1 MEGDMAETPRLDI
14 LIYAH
19 DGRGLGHV
27 SRSVG
32 IGMALRR
39 LYPQVKVLLVSG
51 SGFTGELTGEAPL
64 DWLKLPSYETAVVAG
79 KSKGITGKSMYSDG
93 ELGTLRA
100 KELAH
105 LVTLYRP
112 RLVLV
117 DHTPQGK
124 HKELIP
130 ALSVSASNT
139 KWVLGVRGVVGSVA
153 QARSNLARQIFTDH
167 YHALFWYGDSSVL
180 GVSHCQQLQDQYG
193 REPLECG
200 YVVRLA
206 ELCFSNKGLRNSAE
220 KLAGTISIPWLGEK
234 SMAFLTCLAK
244 ALKNIPISLGRW
256 HLFAGSGGSGRV
268 RAGIANLFSGMENCH
283 IESPGLRYV
292 SSLLRSKTALVY
304 GGYNSLMD
312 IIYCGMPSLVVLREM
327 EDKEQQIHL
336 DCLLRITGN
345 RLTTV
350 QESQVSAKELESLL
364 MKNLQAAK
372 SAPPEI
378 NTDGAVRA
386 AYYLNQFLHGEE

>member
-1 MEGDMAETPRLDI
+1 MEGEMAEMPRLDI
-14 LIYAH
+14 LIYGH

-51 SGFTGELTGEAPL
+51 SRFTGELTGEAPL
-64 DWLKLPSYETAVVAG
+64 DWLKLPSYETTVVAG
-79 KSKGITGKSMYSDG
+79 KSKGITGKSMYSDE
-93 ELGTLRA
+93 ELGSLRA

-105 LVTLYRP
+105 LVALYRP

-124 HKELIP
+124 HKELVF
-130 ALSVSASNT
+130 ALSASDNST
-139 KWVLGVRGVVGSVA
+139 KWILGVRGVVGSVA
-153 QARSNLARQIFTDH
+153 QARSDLARQIFTDH

-180 GVSHCQQLQDQYG
+180 GMSHRQQLQDQYG
-193 REPLECG
+193 REALECG

-206 ELCFSNKGLRNSAE
+206 ELCSWNKGLRNSDE

-234 SMAFLTCLAK
+234 SMTFLACLAK
-244 ALKNIPISLGRW
+244 ALKNIPLSLGRW

-268 RAGIANLFSGMENCH
+268 RVGIDHLFSGMDNCH

-312 IIYCGMPSLVVLREM
+312 IMYCGIPSLVVLREM

-336 DCLLRITGN
+336 GCLLRKTGN

-350 QESQVSAKELESLL
+350 GESQVSAKELESLL
-364 MKNLQAAK
+364 LKNLQVAQ
-372 SAPPEI
+372 SAPFEI
-378 NTDGAVRA
+378 KTDGAVRA

>member
-14 LIYAH
+14 LIYGH

-39 LYPQVKVLLVSG
+39 LYPQMKVLLVSG
-51 SGFTGELTGEAPL
+51 SRFTGELTGEAPL
-64 DWLKLPSYETAVVAG
+64 DWLKLPSYETTVVAG

-100 KELAH
+100 KELTH

-130 ALSVSASNT
+130 ALFASGNNT
-139 KWVLGVRGVVGSVA
+139 KWVLGVRGVIGSVA
-153 QARSNLARQIFTDH
+153 QARSDLARQIFADH

-180 GVSHCQQLQDQYG
+180 GISHLQQLQAQYG
-193 REPLECG
+193 REALECG

-206 ELCFSNKGLRNSAE
+206 ELCSWNIGLLNSDE

-234 SMAFLTCLAK
+234 SMVFLACLAK
-244 ALKNIPISLGRW
+244 ALKNIPLSLGRW
-256 HLFAGSGGSGRV
+256 HLFAGSGGSGKV
-268 RAGIANLFSGMENCH
+268 RAD
-283 IESPGLRYV
+283 IEQSF
-292 SSLLRSKTALVY
+292 
-304 GGYNSLMD
+304 
-312 IIYCGMPSLVVLREM
+312 
-327 EDKEQQIHL
+327 Q
-336 DCLLRITGN
+336 
-345 RLTTV
+345 
-350 QESQVSAKELESLL
+350 
-364 MKNLQAAK
+364 
-372 SAPPEI
+372 
-378 NTDGAVRA
+378 
-386 AYYLNQFLHGEE
+386 

>member
-1 MEGDMAETPRLDI
+1 MEGDMAEIPRLDI
-14 LIYAH
+14 LIYGH

-27 SRSVG
+27 SRSAG

-39 LYPQVKVLLVSG
+39 LFPQLKVLLVSG
-51 SGFTGELTGEAPL
+51 SRFTGELTGEAPL
-64 DWLKLPSYETAVVAG
+64 DWLKLPSYETTVVAG

-93 ELGTLRA
+93 ELGTLRT

-124 HKELIP
+124 HRELIP
-130 ALSVSASNT
+130 ALSASGNDT

-153 QARSNLARQIFTDH
+153 QARSGLARQIFAEH

-180 GVSHCQQLQDQYG
+180 GMSHLQQLQDQYG

-206 ELCFSNKGLRNSAE
+206 ELCFSNKGLRNSDE
-220 KLAGTISIPWLGEK
+220 KLAGTLSIPWLGEK
-234 SMAFLTCLAK
+234 SMTFLACLAK

-256 HLFAGSGGSGRV
+256 HLFVGNGGSDKHRV
-268 RAGIANLFSGMENCH
+268 GIDNLFSELDNCH

-312 IIYCGMPSLVVLREM
+312 IIYCGIPSLVVLREM

-336 DCLLRITGN
+336 DCLLRIPGN

-350 QESQVSAKELESLL
+350 QESQVSAEELESLL
-364 MKNLQAAK
+364 MKNLQVAQ
-372 SAPPEI
+372 SAPFEI
-378 NTDGAVRA
+378 KTDGAVRA
-386 AYYLNQFLHGEE
+386 AHI

>member
-1 MEGDMAETPRLDI
+1 MGETPRLDI
-14 LIYAH
+14 LIYGH

-39 LYPQVKVLLVSG
+39 LYPQLKVLLVSG
-51 SGFTGELTGEAPL
+51 SRFTGELTGESPL
-64 DWLKLPSYETAVVAG
+64 DWLKLPSYETTVVAG
-79 KSKGITGKSMYSDG
+79 KSKGIIGKSMYADG
-93 ELGTLRA
+93 ELGILRA

-105 LVTLYRP
+105 LITLYRP

-124 HKELIP
+124 HKELLP
-130 ALSVSASNT
+130 ALLASGNGT

-153 QARSNLARQIFTDH
+153 QARSGLANQIFADH

-180 GVSHCQQLQDQYG
+180 GMSHLQQLEDQYDTDV
-193 REPLECG
+193 LECG

-206 ELCFSNKGLRNSAE
+206 ELCFWNKGVRNSDE

-234 SMAFLTCLAK
+234 SMTFLACLAK

-256 HLFAGSGGSGRV
+256 HLFAGSGGSDKV
-268 RAGIANLFSGMENCH
+268 RAGIDNLFGGLDNCH

-336 DCLLRITGN
+336 DCLLQIPGN

-350 QESQVSAKELESLL
+350 QESQVSPEELESLL
-364 MKNLQAAK
+364 MKNLQAAQ

-378 NTDGAVRA
+378 QTDGAVRA